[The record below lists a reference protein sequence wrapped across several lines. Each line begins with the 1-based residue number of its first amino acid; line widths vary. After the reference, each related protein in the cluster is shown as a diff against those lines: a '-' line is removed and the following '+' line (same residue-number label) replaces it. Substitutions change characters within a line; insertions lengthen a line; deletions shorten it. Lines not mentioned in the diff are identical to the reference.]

1 MTTTTRARTRVK
13 VCGLTREDDL
23 ETAVAAGADAIG
35 VICDVSVDTPRE
47 VSVERAAELVA
58 AVPPFVTAVLVTMPS
73 DPDRAIDLL
82 ERVEPD
88 ALQVHGTLSPTE
100 LETVRTGTDATV
112 SVLSVVDADD
122 LETATA
128 YDNVVDALVVDSVDA
143 EGGGGTGRTHDWER
157 TRDATADLES
167 PVVLAGGLTPEN
179 VADAVRTVDPFAVDV
194 ASGVEERGGI
204 KDPDAVRSFVERATD
219 CRRSSSSAESD
230 SGSEL
235 EADFAAEAEREPE
248 TELEPEPETDP

>member
-1 MTTTTRARTRVK
+1 MTTTTRTRTRVK

-23 ETAVAAGADAIG
+23 ETAIAAGADAIG
-35 VICDVSVDTPRE
+35 VICDVSVDTLRE

-58 AVPPFVTAVLVTMPS
+58 AVPPFVTAVLVTMPP

-82 ERVEPD
+82 ERVQPD
-88 ALQVHGTLSPTE
+88 AVQVHGTLSPAE
-100 LETVRTGTDATV
+100 LETVRAGTDPTL

-128 YDNVVDALVVDSVDA
+128 YDDVVDALVVDSVDA
-143 EGGGGTGRTHDWER
+143 EGGGGTGQTHDWER

-179 VADAVRTVDPFAVDV
+179 VVDAVRTVDPFAVDV

-204 KDPDAVRSFVERATD
+204 KDSDAVRSFVERVTD
-219 CRRSSSSAESD
+219 GRRSSSSTESD

-248 TELEPEPETDP
+248 TEHEPEPDP